1 MKISIIIF
9 DLDGTLID
17 TEKYFKIFWRQA
29 AAQFGYSM
37 TEEQALA
44 LRSLGK
50 PFAPAL
56 LKEWFGEEFDYTAVR
71 DCRRKLMQEHL
82 ANTGLETKPGAYET
96 LQWLSQNGYR
106 VAIATATPADRAR
119 QQLQETGLLDFVD
132 EIISAADSKFGKPAP
147 DVYLKAMEALGA
159 DASECLAVEDSP
171 NGVMSAL
178 AAGLP
183 VVMVPDQTQPD
194 EKMAGQLY
202 ACLPELKDM
211 ISLLQE
217 GDRGDGK
224 EDE

>member
-82 ANTGLETKPGAYET
+82 AKTGLETKPGA
-96 LQWLSQNGYR
+96 
-106 VAIATATPADRAR
+106 
-119 QQLQETGLLDFVD
+119 
-132 EIISAADSKFGKPAP
+132 
-147 DVYLKAMEALGA
+147 
-159 DASECLAVEDSP
+159 
-171 NGVMSAL
+171 
-178 AAGLP
+178 
-183 VVMVPDQTQPD
+183 
-194 EKMAGQLY
+194 
-202 ACLPELKDM
+202 
-211 ISLLQE
+211 
-217 GDRGDGK
+217 
-224 EDE
+224 